1 LCDLVHHP
9 DHHACADNDVDQ
21 SSKGRDTDRKERAP
35 DQPIDTTVK
44 GKIMNDLFNLLKGIA
59 PTLATAVA
67 GPLGG
72 AAVSAIASRL
82 GVGDSVEAVAKAI
95 AGDPQ
100 AAQKLAEMELEYYK
114 IEQNNLTDRL
124 KADMA
129 SDSWLSKNIRPM
141 VLIFLLVAYTG
152 FAIASMFD
160 LETRNNYVELLG
172 NWGMVVMSFY
182 FGGRTFE
189 KIADKVKK

>member
-1 LCDLVHHP
+1 
-9 DHHACADNDVDQ
+9 
-21 SSKGRDTDRKERAP
+21 
-35 DQPIDTTVK
+35 
-44 GKIMNDLFNLLKGIA
+44 MNELFNLLKGIA

-72 AAVSAIASRL
+72 AAVTALASKF
-82 GVGDSVEAVAKAI
+82 GVSDSIDAVAKAI

-129 SDSWLSKNIRPM
+129 SDSWLSKNIRPAT
-141 VLIFLLVAYTG
+141 LIFLLLAYSG
-152 FAIASMFD
+152 FAVASIFGW
-160 LETRNNYVELLG
+160 ETRGAYVELLG
-172 NWGMVVMSFY
+172 QWGMLVMSFY
-182 FGGRTFE
+182 FGGRTME

>member
-1 LCDLVHHP
+1 
-9 DHHACADNDVDQ
+9 
-21 SSKGRDTDRKERAP
+21 
-35 DQPIDTTVK
+35 
-44 GKIMNDLFNLLKGIA
+44 MNELFNILKGIA

-72 AAVSAIASRL
+72 AAVTALANKF
-82 GVGDSVEAVAKAI
+82 GVSDSIDAVAKAI

-129 SDSWLSKNIRPM
+129 SDSWLSKNIRPAT
-141 VLIFLLVAYTG
+141 LIFLLLAYSG
-152 FAIASMFD
+152 FAVASIFGW
-160 LETRNNYVELLG
+160 ETRGAYVELLG
-172 NWGMVVMSFY
+172 QWGMLVMSFY
-182 FGGRTFE
+182 FGGRTME

>member
-1 LCDLVHHP
+1 
-9 DHHACADNDVDQ
+9 
-21 SSKGRDTDRKERAP
+21 
-35 DQPIDTTVK
+35 
-44 GKIMNDLFNLLKGIA
+44 MNELLGLLKGIA

-72 AAVSAIASRL
+72 AAVTALASKF
-82 GVGDSVEAVAKAI
+82 GVSDSVDAVAKAI

-100 AAQKLAEMELEYYK
+100 AAQKLAEIELEYYK

-129 SDSWLSKNIRPM
+129 SDSWLSKNIRPAT
-141 VLIFLLVAYTG
+141 LIFLLLAYSG
-152 FAIASMFD
+152 FAVASIFGW
-160 LETRNNYVELLG
+160 ETRGAYVELLG
-172 NWGMVVMSFY
+172 QWGMLVMSFY
-182 FGGRTFE
+182 FGGRTME